1 MKPKL
6 NKIRPFDLQIFADC
20 DIITEFLKRN
30 RFPSVQELEKMK
42 PEEFKDAVIEFRYRL
57 YDPNERE
64 QFGYDRTAKE
74 GTIAEFLKRE
84 TFLNPNSLERMD
96 AEEFKKAVIAFR
108 ELLNDQTERKKFGY
122 DTNYNR

>member
-6 NKIRPFDLQIFADC
+6 SKIRPFNLQIFADC

-30 RFPSVQELEKMK
+30 RFPSIRELEKMD

-57 YDPNERE
+57 YDPRERE
-64 QFGYDRTAKE
+64 LFGYKRTAKE

-122 DTNYNR
+122 DTN

>member
-6 NKIRPFDLQIFADC
+6 NKIRPFNLQIFADC

-42 PEEFKDAVIEFRYRL
+42 PEEFKDAVIEFRYKL

-64 QFGYDRTAKE
+64 RFGYDRTAKE

-84 TFLNPNSLERMD
+84 TFLNPNSFERMG

>member
-1 MKPKL
+1 MKPKS
-6 NKIRPFDLQIFADC
+6 NKIRPFNLQIFADC

-96 AEEFKKAVIAFR
+96 RFTSMAKPSVKSSDTIQITTDKR
-108 ELLNDQTERKKFGY
+108 IERRKRHFF
-122 DTNYNR
+122 